1 MVVVLSSIIHTEHI
15 CSWTQDHISFD
26 NFSLQMNSINEKVK
40 DINKY
45 VKEIENYIQQGKE
58 DYKKVI

>member
-1 MVVVLSSIIHTEHI
+1 
-15 CSWTQDHISFD
+15 
-26 NFSLQMNSINEKVK
+26 MNGINEKVK
-40 DINKY
+40 DINTY

>member
-1 MVVVLSSIIHTEHI
+1 
-15 CSWTQDHISFD
+15 
-26 NFSLQMNSINEKVK
+26 MNGINEKVK

-45 VKEIENYIQQGKE
+45 MKEIENYIQQGKG